1 MFAAVAANS
10 RNESQMNVTLSDV
23 ARAAGISTSTA
34 SRALSSPQKV
44 NTETARKIQ
53 QIAKRM
59 GYVSNR
65 QPRAKVKG
73 PTGMLGLIVPD
84 IANPFFPPII
94 KAVQARADMH
104 GRGVVI
110 ADIDEYP
117 ADEARH
123 ARFLAKRVDGLII
136 ASARSTE
143 EKLVA
148 VGRQLPLVLINRECK
163 DVSSVAIE
171 TAAGV
176 YEAVEHLAALGH
188 RSISYLN
195 GPRRSWSNAERQ
207 NAVREATKD
216 AGLELIEFGPFEP
229 QIQAGT
235 RAADL
240 VYASGATAVIA
251 FDDLIALG
259 VMARLNERGVRVG
272 DDMSLIGIDDT
283 LLSGLSYPSL
293 TTVHV
298 PGERAGAEA
307 VDMLVDLIDDRLQ
320 GREGLPLQRSV
331 QVETQLVV
339 RGSTA
344 IAPPDR

>member
-34 SRALSSPQKV
+34 SRALSSPQKA

-65 QPRAKVKG
+65 QPRSKDKG
-73 PTGMLGLIVPD
+73 PTGMLGLIDPD
-84 IANPFFPPII
+84 IAHPLFPPIT
-94 KAVQARADMH
+94 KPVQARADRH

-171 TAAGV
+171 TAA
-176 YEAVEHLAALGH
+176 
-188 RSISYLN
+188 
-195 GPRRSWSNAERQ
+195 
-207 NAVREATKD
+207 
-216 AGLELIEFGPFEP
+216 
-229 QIQAGT
+229 
-235 RAADL
+235 
-240 VYASGATAVIA
+240 
-251 FDDLIALG
+251 
-259 VMARLNERGVRVG
+259 
-272 DDMSLIGIDDT
+272 
-283 LLSGLSYPSL
+283 
-293 TTVHV
+293 
-298 PGERAGAEA
+298 
-307 VDMLVDLIDDRLQ
+307 
-320 GREGLPLQRSV
+320 
-331 QVETQLVV
+331 
-339 RGSTA
+339 
-344 IAPPDR
+344 